1 MAKKRV
7 SLAKK
12 LKGKKLKRVI
22 DPALAK
28 VFTHPL
34 RGHVWVVL
42 FEEGEVSATE
52 IANELGLE
60 SEDVSYHFRALARG
74 KLIQLVRTERRRG
87 FDEHFYSPM
96 ASALS
101 FDDTEWMALP
111 AGVRATFSAEMLGQ
125 IIDGFIQAFKA
136 GSFDARDR
144 HLSRSWLL
152 VDEKGWRE
160 AQRVAR
166 RTLDQYRAI
175 HERSAKR
182 NESSGERL
190 IPISAVIA
198 AYETPVSGSRHG
210 PSGAD
215 VL

>member
-1 MAKKRV
+1 MAKKRE
-7 SLAKK
+7 SMAEK

-96 ASALS
+96 VPALS
-101 FDDTEWMALP
+101 FDDAEWMALP
-111 AGVRATFSAEMLGQ
+111 AGVRATFSAEMLSQ
-125 IIDGFIQAFKA
+125 VIDGFVQALKA

-152 VDEKGWRE
+152 VDERGWGE
-160 AQRVAR
+160 AQRVTQ
-166 RTLDQYRAI
+166 RTLDQYQAI

-182 NESSGERL
+182 NEGSSERL
-190 IPISAVIA
+190 IPVSVVMA
-198 AYETPVSGSRHG
+198 AYETAAAPSRHRAG
-210 PSGAD
+210 RAD

>member
-1 MAKKRV
+1 MAKKRE
-7 SLAKK
+7 SLAAK

-22 DPALAK
+22 DPSLAK

-96 ASALS
+96 VPVLD
-101 FDDTEWMALP
+101 FDDAEWMTLP
-111 AGVRATFSAEMLGQ
+111 AGVRATFSAEMLSQ
-125 IIDGFIQAFKA
+125 IIDSFIQAFET

-152 VDEKGWRE
+152 VDERGWRE
-160 AQRVAR
+160 AQQVTQ
-166 RTLDQYRAI
+166 RTLEQYRAI
-175 HERSAKR
+175 HERCAKR
-182 NESSGERL
+182 NKDSKEPM
-190 IPISAVIA
+190 IPVSAVIA
-198 AYETPVSGSRHG
+198 AFETVAAVSKHEAGE
-210 PSGAD
+210 AD

>member
-1 MAKKRV
+1 MAKKRE
-7 SLAKK
+7 SLAEK

-42 FEEGEVSATE
+42 FEVGELSATE

-96 ASALS
+96 VPALS
-101 FDDTEWMALP
+101 FDDAEWRTLP
-111 AGVRATFSAEMLGQ
+111 TGVRATFSSEMLSQ
-125 IIDGFIQAFKA
+125 IIESFVQAFKA
-136 GSFDARDR
+136 GSFDARER

-152 VDEKGWRE
+152 VDERGWSE
-160 AQRVAR
+160 AQRVSQ

-182 NESSGERL
+182 NEGSGERL
-190 IPISAVIA
+190 IPVSAVIA
-198 AYETPVSGSRHG
+198 AFETAAAVSKHEAGE
-210 PSGAD
+210 AD